1 MDSLAEET
9 KKRLDTNTTIKF
21 DVSTVFEDVFNEE
34 RKEWQIVAFMDYYE
48 LIEKLIDR
56 KI

>member
-1 MDSLAEET
+1 LDSLAEET

>member
-1 MDSLAEET
+1 LDYLADET

-21 DVSTVFEDVFNEE
+21 DVSIVFEDVFNEE
-34 RKEWQIVAFMDYYE
+34 RKEWQIVGFVDYYE